1 MTTENRVIN
10 VRGVVDD
17 ILAGG
22 VEILVH
28 RTTSCGLA
36 AVAQETGQ
44 TNIHFSEVYTGA
56 ERCAILPTPSRR
68 RAFQGGSREFCFF
81 EKNRPERLPR
91 QEFRQSE
98 GPPASRTTDFFKVFR
113 L

>member
-1 MTTENRVIN
+1 MTTENRVIY
-10 VRGVVDD
+10 VRGLMDD

-44 TNIHFSEVYTGA
+44 TNIRFMQFTWGTDTVQSFPYAT
-56 ERCAILPTPSRR
+56 RR
-68 RAFQGGSREFCFF
+68 GPNQEGSRELANFF
-81 EKNRPERLPR
+81 
-91 QEFRQSE
+91 
-98 GPPASRTTDFFKVFR
+98 
-113 L
+113 